1 MFLLTSL
8 CFSAMMLFCLAMHK
22 HRKQVID
29 KKLPHLVVHCFK
41 PLAWLLLLLA
51 AYVSVELFGW
61 SIGPALLFG
70 ALTVAILLLTLLLT
84 YRAKIVLPLAFT
96 LAAVLSLMASISLFS

>member
-1 MFLLTSL
+1 MFLLISL
-8 CFSAMMLFCLAMHK
+8 CFAAMVLFCLAMHK

-29 KKLPHLVVHCFK
+29 KKLPHLVVYCLK

-84 YRAKIVLPLAFT
+84 YRAKIVLPLA
-96 LAAVLSLMASISLFS
+96 AVLSLMASISLFS